1 MRIINNKSTKVLERW
16 DFQCWNAGA
25 LPSSPGHHV
34 VHVRPF
40 FHGLCQVICENS
52 VSAKEVKNYSFHNK
66 MATVFPCGRIQ
77 TRFGF
82 LASQFSLDTLNV
94 HTNMHMCIWNLDLE
108 KDWHLWVISH
118 VETDDRL
125 YAMSYCPLVFTSPTV
140 PSFGVT
146 SSNSFGV
153 W

>member
-1 MRIINNKSTKVLERW
+1 MLKRW
-16 DFQCWNAGA
+16 SFAKQPW
-25 LPSSPGHHV
+25 SPCGP
-34 VHVRPF
+34 RQTL

-52 VSAKEVKNYSFHNK
+52 VSAKEVKIYSFHNK

-108 KDWHLWVISH
+108 KDW
-118 VETDDRL
+118 
-125 YAMSYCPLVFTSPTV
+125 PL
-140 PSFGVT
+140 
-146 SSNSFGV
+146 
-153 W
+153 